1 MHQEW
6 IDEGLIL
13 KVGRFREIDCWVR
26 FFAPRHGMITAMA
39 FGGSRSRR
47 RFGGCLDA
55 LNSVLFKVR
64 FFPAKGRH
72 VLEEG
77 TLLRGFPRLRQDAA
91 RTGLAANC
99 LQFVQAMR
107 ISLDDA
113 PAIHKL
119 LLETLDALDQAES
132 VAPVFTQLFRAKI
145 CFTQG
150 YAPELD
156 ICTVCGRL
164 MAEEPRSGDR
174 PLRSAEGHAEGRTG
188 GKRGGSSG
196 VTVAMETG
204 GVFCASCPPEAG
216 HQIRIGPETRSIL
229 SHLASSS
236 PRHWA
241 DMSIS
246 PATRG
251 ELFQL
256 VDGYVRRHLGLRW
269 CNNRFVAE

>member
-26 FFAPRHGMITAMA
+26 FFSPNQGLVTAMA
-39 FGGSRSRR
+39 FGGAKSRR
-47 RFGGCLDA
+47 RFCGCLDA

-99 LQFVQAMR
+99 LQFVQALR
-107 ISLDDA
+107 ISPEDA

-119 LLETLDALDQAES
+119 LMETLDALDQAENVS
-132 VAPVFTQLFRAKI
+132 SVFTQLFRAKI

-156 ICTVCGRL
+156 SCMICGRL
-164 MAEEPRSGDR
+164 VAEEPRSGDQG
-174 PLRSAEGHAEGRTG
+174 LRSADGHAVDRFGCKMGRF
-188 GKRGGSSG
+188 SG
-196 VTVAMETG
+196 LTLAMETG
-204 GVFCASCPPEAG
+204 GVYCAHCPPVAG
-216 HQIRIGPETRSIL
+216 HQVHIGPETRSIL
-229 SHLASSS
+229 SQLASSG

-246 PATRG
+246 RTTRG
-251 ELFQL
+251 ELFQM
-256 VDGYVRRHLGLRW
+256 VDGYVRRHLGLCWR
-269 CNNRFVAE
+269 NGRFVAG